1 MPPFL
6 NASNRLQLM
15 RKPTVSK
22 GYTMIKF
29 YTKFV
34 IKRGDSYVARHEI
47 VPDVYVLREQR
58 ERAVVFHGFDA
69 AMSFLRSMDFR
80 DIDMFQIVPV
90 KN

>member
-1 MPPFL
+1 
-6 NASNRLQLM
+6 M

-34 IKRGDSYVARHEI
+34 IKRGDSYVARHEFA
-47 VPDVYVLREQR
+47 PDVYVLRQQR
-58 ERAVVFHGFDA
+58 ERAIEFLGFDS
-69 AMSFLRSMDFR
+69 AMNFLKSMAPR
-80 DIDMFQIVPV
+80 DPDSFQIVPV

>member
-6 NASNRLQLM
+6 KCKQLM
-15 RKPTVSK
+15 RKPTAIK

-29 YTKFV
+29 YTNFV

-47 VPDVYVLREQR
+47 APDVYVLGPQR
-58 ERAVVFHGFDA
+58 ERAIVFHGLDS
-69 AMSFLRSMDFR
+69 AMSFLRSLNPSEPDS
-80 DIDMFQIVPV
+80 FQIVPV

>member
-1 MPPFL
+1 M
-6 NASNRLQLM
+6 QLM

-29 YTKFV
+29 YTNLI

-47 VPDVYVLREQR
+47 APYVYVLRPQR
-58 ERAVVFHGFDA
+58 ERAIVFHDFDS
-69 AMSFLRSMDFR
+69 AMNFLKEMDLR
-80 DIDMFQIVPV
+80 DPDAFQIVPV